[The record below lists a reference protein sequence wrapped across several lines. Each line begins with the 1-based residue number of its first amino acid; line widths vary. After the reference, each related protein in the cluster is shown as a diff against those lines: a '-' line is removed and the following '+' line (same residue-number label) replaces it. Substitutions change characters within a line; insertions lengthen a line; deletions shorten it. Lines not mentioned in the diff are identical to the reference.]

1 MNTTKKTI
9 IILLTSFMVLG
20 CEPDA
25 TRHPHKSTKEAIPEV
40 NPRAL
45 KAHIDFLAHDLLKG
59 RDTGSEGYAI
69 AAEYMA
75 AHFAQY
81 GLKPAGDNN
90 SYFQQVTFLRR
101 KLEPET
107 AFLAFHGEQ
116 GSLPLNFPEEF
127 YTGGSSQATEMKLSA
142 PMVFVGYG
150 IKAPALNHNDYQDVD
165 VKDKIVVLLN
175 AKPKSFPSEEGAHFA
190 SRFERARV
198 AADHGAIGILYLQ
211 TPEAERRYSYE
222 RIKKKSSEPGYNWL
236 DKNGKPGYDFSPLQ
250 GGALL
255 SMKASRKLLADESF
269 NFDALIELSEQDQP
283 LPRFAMKK
291 TATLASRTQHETITS
306 PNVVA
311 VVEGSDPELKN
322 EYLLYSAH
330 LDHIGEDFHNHPG
343 HDHKDHDTIN
353 NGALDNASGCA
364 IMLETARLFAANPPK
379 RSVLFVAVTGEERG
393 LLGSDY
399 FAHNPT
405 VPVEQIVANI
415 NLDMPLILYPIGD
428 VIAFGAEHSSMRDYV
443 QRAAEKMGLQLSPD
457 PMPEQ
462 NIFIRSDHYSFVK
475 KGVPAVFLVPG
486 FKSLDPEIDGA
497 KMFEKFFTEHYH
509 QPTDESVLPINYEAG
524 SRFTQVNYM
533 IGNEIANSQTRPQWN
548 EGDFFGDTFGRK
560 PNESENSSK

>member
-1 MNTTKKTI
+1 MNGNLKI
-9 IILLTSFMVLG
+9 VVILLTSFLVLG

-25 TRHPHKSTKEAIPEV
+25 SRHPHKSAKETIPEV
-40 NPRAL
+40 NPAAL

-75 AHFAQY
+75 SHFAQY
-81 GLKPAGDNN
+81 GLKPAGDSNT
-90 SYFQQVTFLRR
+90 YFQQVTFLRR
-101 KLEPET
+101 KLEQNS
-107 AFLAFHGEQ
+107 ASLSFK
-116 GSLPLNFPEEF
+116 GSAGTQELSFPEEF
-127 YTGGSSQATEMKLSA
+127 YTGGSSEATELKLSA

-150 IKAPALNHNDYQDVD
+150 IKAPTLNHNDYEDVD
-165 VKDKIVVLLN
+165 VKDKIVVMLN

-198 AADHGAIGILYLQ
+198 AADQGAIGMLYLQ
-211 TPEAERRYSYE
+211 TPEAERRYSYA
-222 RIKKKSSEPGYNWL
+222 RIKKKAGEPGYNWL

-255 SMKASRKLLADESF
+255 SMDASRKLLAEESID
-269 NFDALIELSEQDQP
+269 FDALIELSEQDKP
-283 LPRFAMKK
+283 LPRFELNK

-322 EYLLYSAH
+322 EYLVYSAH
-330 LDHIGEDFHNHPG
+330 LDHIGDDVHNHSG
-343 HDHKDHDTIN
+343 HDHKDRDTIN

-399 FAHNPT
+399 FAHYPT
-405 VPVEQIVANI
+405 VPIESMVANI

-475 KGVPAVFLVPG
+475 QGVPAVFLVPG
-486 FKSLDPEIDGA
+486 FKSLDPEVDGA

-509 QPTDESVLPINYEAG
+509 QPTDESALPINYEAG

-548 EGDFFGDTFGRK
+548 EGDFFGETFGRK
-560 PNESENSSK
+560 QTPKESK